1 MSKKSFENRKKSK
14 QKKPIDKTLQI
25 TLVVALINLV
35 TATIEFINKLLK

>member
-1 MSKKSFENRKKSK
+1 MNKESFENRKKSK
-14 QKKPIDKTLQI
+14 QKKLSDKSLEI